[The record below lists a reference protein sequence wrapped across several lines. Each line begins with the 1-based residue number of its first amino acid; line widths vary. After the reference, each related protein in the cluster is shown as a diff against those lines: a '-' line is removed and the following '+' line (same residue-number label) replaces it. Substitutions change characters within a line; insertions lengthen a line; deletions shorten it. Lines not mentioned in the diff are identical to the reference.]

1 MRHDAER
8 ERTHALLDSAPVPEH
23 WSNVLA
29 HMRTSP
35 FTRLSRDDILA
46 EATGLL
52 LVAPSPEV
60 VAACFGDLLGA
71 FDECAGFV
79 RVVSPEA
86 LVADGSPKALVADGP
101 SAPAD
106 SDCSARSLTVADVP
120 AGTWVFLPHRSDGWE
135 ELETA
140 SARLHRLLVRE
151 NARRD
156 EASKL
161 VLLEYGINLW
171 LWAEPPSRGGDP
183 VCHAGELISWES
195 AWALEAPGDSAHA
208 AEIHRD
214 GHFPSRPP
222 LPDRGLGAKWPSRC
236 DEGRSSAAAEPA
248 SLRPPIY
255 FGLPPLLRH
264 RRMRG

>member
-8 ERTHALLDSAPVPEH
+8 ERTHSLLDSAPVPEH
-23 WSNVLA
+23 WSDVLA

-35 FTRLSRDDILA
+35 FTCVSRDDILA

-52 LVAPSPEV
+52 LVAPSPAV
-60 VAACFGDLLGA
+60 VAVCFGELLDA
-71 FDECAGFV
+71 FDDSAGFV
-79 RVVSPEA
+79 RVVSLEA
-86 LVADGSPKALVADGP
+86 LVAGGSPP
-101 SAPAD
+101 PAG
-106 SDCSARSLTVADVP
+106 SDCSARTLSVADVP
-120 AGTWVFLPHRSDGWE
+120 AGTWIFLPHRSDGWE

-140 SARLHRLLVRE
+140 SASLHRLLVQE

-156 EASKL
+156 ETSKL
-161 VLLEYGINLW
+161 ALLEYGINLW

>member
-8 ERTHALLDSAPVPEH
+8 ERTHSLLDSAPVPEH

-60 VAACFGDLLGA
+60 VDVCFGELLDA
-71 FDECAGFV
+71 FDDSAGFV

-86 LVADGSPKALVADGP
+86 LVAGGSPT
-101 SAPAD
+101 PAG
-106 SDCSARSLTVADVP
+106 SDCSAHSITVADVP
-120 AGTWVFLPHRSDGWE
+120 AGTWIFLPHRSDGWE

-140 SARLHRLLVRE
+140 SARLHRLLVQE

-156 EASKL
+156 ESSKL
-161 VLLEYGINLW
+161 ALLEYGINLW
-171 LWAEPPSRGGDP
+171 HWAEPPASGGDP
-183 VCHAGELISWES
+183 VCHSGELISWES
-195 AWALEAPGDSAHA
+195 AWALEAPGDSVRVSQT
-208 AEIHRD
+208 HRD
-214 GHFPSRPP
+214 HHLAPRPP
-222 LPDRGLGAKWPSRC
+222 LPDRGLDTKCPSRC
-236 DEGRSSAAAEPA
+236 GEGRSPAADDTA
-248 SLRPPIY
+248 SLRPPIF
-255 FGLPPLLRH
+255 FGLPPVLRQ
-264 RRMRG
+264 RRLRG

>member
-8 ERTHALLDSAPVPEH
+8 ERTHSLLDSAPVPEL
-23 WSNVLA
+23 WNEVLA

-35 FTRLSRDDILA
+35 LTSVTRDDILA
-46 EATGLL
+46 GATGLL
-52 LVAPSPEV
+52 LVTPGPEV

-86 LVADGSPKALVADGP
+86 LVADGSPTPVG
-101 SAPAD
+101 PAD
-106 SDCSARSLTVADVP
+106 SESALAVADVP
-120 AGTWVFLPHRSDGWE
+120 AGTWIFLPHRHDGWE

-140 SARLHRLLVRE
+140 SARLHRLLVKE
-151 NARRD
+151 NTRRD
-156 EASKL
+156 RHSTL
-161 VLLEYGINLW
+161 TLLEYGINLW
-171 LWAEPPSRGGDP
+171 QWAEPPSSGGDP

-195 AWALEAPGDSAHA
+195 AWALEAHGDDTRAS
-208 AEIHRD
+208 ETHRD

-222 LPDRGLGAKWPSRC
+222 LPGRSLGGKWPSRY
-236 DEGRSSAAAEPA
+236 DVGRSQTADTSA

-255 FGLPPLLRH
+255 FGLPPVLM
-264 RRMRG
+264 RRRFRG